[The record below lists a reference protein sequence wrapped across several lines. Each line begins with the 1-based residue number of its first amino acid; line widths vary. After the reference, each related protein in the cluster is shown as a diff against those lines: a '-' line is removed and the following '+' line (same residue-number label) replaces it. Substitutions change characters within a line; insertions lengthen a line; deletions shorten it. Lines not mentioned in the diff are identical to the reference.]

1 MFDFSFGE
9 LAVIAVVA
17 LVVLGPEKLPKVA
30 RTAGHL
36 LGRARAYA
44 NQVKSDIDRELQM
57 DELRKLQ
64 QQAQEA
70 ARSFET
76 AVSDVGKNV
85 EQEASA
91 AQTAFTQINADYD
104 AAKANETTSASTSPS
119 SPGSST
125 VADEIAALESS
136 IAEQAVSQNKPSV
149 PFAQHSP
156 AIAEADAA
164 VAAKRK
170 LADDVR

>member
-9 LAVIAVVA
+9 LATIAVVA
-17 LVVLGPEKLPKVA
+17 LVVLGPERLPKVA

-44 NQVKSDIDRELQM
+44 NQVKSDIDREVQM

-70 ARSFET
+70 ARSFESS
-76 AVSDVGKNV
+76 VNEVGRSV
-85 EQEASA
+85 EQEAAKLESSA
-91 AQTAFTQINADYD
+91 ASTASDV
-104 AAKANETTSASTSPS
+104 SSS
-119 SPGSST
+119 SPGSSA

-136 IAEQAVSQNKPSV
+136 IAQQAVSQNTPSAPV
-149 PFAQHSP
+149 AQHSP

-164 VAAKRK
+164 AAAKHK
-170 LADDVR
+170 SAEDVR